1 MSLDNQQLHNLN
13 SELYDEL
20 TESSEALARSEY
32 EVLMLTNTI
41 RVLQDDAA
49 VTCINNQLKIK
60 RITGRVLQ

>member
-32 EVLMLTNTI
+32 EVLMLTSTI

-60 RITGRVLQ
+60 RIKGRVLQ